1 MHFGDVSLE
10 TWFRKK
16 KLRRL
21 KLPQQQKT
29 RGYHKTH
36 KTCMVTARTHFDDVL
51 LENWLSFEEED
62 NEDPTKNPWLLLE
75 A

>member
-1 MHFGDVSLE
+1 
-10 TWFRKK
+10 
-16 KLRRL
+16 
-21 KLPQQQKT
+21 
-29 RGYHKTH
+29 
-36 KTCMVTARTHFDDVL
+36 MVTARTHFDDVL